1 MCEKYNGWSNYP
13 TWVYNLWQDNDEYNY
28 NYVRELVNEVKEEIE
43 SSFIEDDI
51 TTFENKFNYELQERL
66 KDEFENNNPLI
77 DNANVY
83 SDLIGWAIGHIN
95 WYEISNH
102 LMDEGE

>member
-28 NYVRELVNEVKEEIE
+28 NYVRELVEEIRE
-43 SSFIEDDI
+43 EEDNEEE
-51 TTFENKFNYELQERL
+51 TNYKLQERL

-77 DNANVY
+77 DNADVY
-83 SDLIGWAIGHIN
+83 TDLIGWAISHID
-95 WYEISNH
+95 WREISEH
-102 LMDEGE
+102 LMDEENE